1 MCSLHLSNLGSIRMP
16 VGAAYLRSQIMS
28 SSRQS
33 STRAYFAFRAN
44 AKLPLMDVK
53 PHLVISQKMPIIA
66 DEWQD
71 HIIKLNNIKY
81 QIKTAKT
88 LAFRGCHVVSLCFKP
103 RIISKN
109 KKETFKPKIKQI
121 TQQLKCCLCLQ
132 NQQIFMPLGHDRQ
145 PTVSRSLLVR
155 FSLTSR

>member
-1 MCSLHLSNLGSIRMP
+1 MVLCMCSLHLSNFRSIRMP

-53 PHLVISQKMPIIA
+53 PHLVISQEMPIVA

-71 HIIKLNNIKY
+71 RV
-81 QIKTAKT
+81 QT
-88 LAFRGCHVVSLCFKP
+88 
-103 RIISKN
+103 
-109 KKETFKPKIKQI
+109 
-121 TQQLKCCLCLQ
+121 
-132 NQQIFMPLGHDRQ
+132 
-145 PTVSRSLLVR
+145 
-155 FSLTSR
+155 

>member
-1 MCSLHLSNLGSIRMP
+1 MRFSYLILVRYCFFGGGLHFFSEAFERFSYFTYHASDVFKILLTTISATIKIHGQHYMSLK
-16 VGAAYLRSQIMS
+16 
-28 SSRQS
+28 
-33 STRAYFAFRAN
+33 T
-44 AKLPLMDVK
+44 K
-53 PHLVISQKMPIIA
+53 IS
-66 DEWQD
+66 
-71 HIIKLNNIKY
+71 IIKLNSIKY
-81 QIKTAKT
+81 LIKTDKT

-103 RIISKN
+103 RMISKN